1 MATVVELPRLT
12 DTMEEGVIAQWH
24 VAVGDKVKR
33 GQVIAEIETDKA
45 TMEFESFDAGIVLKL
60 VAEEGETLE
69 LGAAIAVFGKKG
81 EDAAATLAAWKGGG
95 TAAPE
100 AEAEAAPAAAE
111 QAEQAE
117 QAEKVEDAEEAA
129 PAAEAASS
137 SSAEDERIPAS
148 PLARRLAR
156 ENDLELSSIPGSG
169 PHGRVIKADVIKAA
183 DATKASPASAKQEV
197 ARPKS
202 TPATG
207 KDVDHDGRPYASFE
221 DRPIKL
227 TPMRKTIAKRMTQSK
242 RDIPHINLT
251 IPIFMDAAAAV
262 RKELNGVLSGVKI
275 SFNDILI
282 YAVAK
287 ALRAHPRVNACYTP
301 EGLIEYGDV
310 HVGVAVAVEGGLV
323 VPVVRFADQKTL
335 KRISLDIRDLGKRA
349 KDKSLKPD
357 EMTGSTFT
365 VSNLG
370 MFGIESFTAVINP
383 GEGAILAVGRIADE
397 AVVEGG
403 EVVIRKVMRATLCSD
418 HRVFDGAD
426 NARFLATL
434 KKILEAPMSLFT

>member
-24 VAVGDKVKR
+24 IAVGDKVKR

-45 TMEFESFDAGIVLKL
+45 TMEFESFDAGYVLKL

-81 EDAAATLAAWKGGG
+81 EDAAATLASWKGGAG
-95 TAAPE
+95 SAPASKPEETAAAPT
-100 AEAEAAPAAAE
+100 AEAEAAAPQAAAE
-111 QAEQAE
+111 AP
-117 QAEKVEDAEEAA
+117 EEGSSGAA
-129 PAAEAASS
+129 
-137 SSAEDERIPAS
+137 DGDRIPAS

-156 ENDLELSSIPGSG
+156 ENDLELGSIAGSG
-169 PHGRVIKADVIKAA
+169 PHGRVIKADVLKAA
-183 DATKASPASAKQEV
+183 EAAKTSTPSAAQGD
-197 ARPKS
+197 RPKS

-403 EVVIRKVMRATLCSD
+403 QVVIRKVMRATLCSD

>member
-24 VAVGDKVKR
+24 IAVGDKVKR

-45 TMEFESFDAGIVLKL
+45 TMEFESFDAGFVLKL

-81 EDAAATLAAWKGGG
+81 EDAAATLASWKGGAS
-95 TAAPE
+95 AAPK
-100 AEAEAAPAAAE
+100 A
-111 QAEQAE
+111 
-117 QAEKVEDAEEAA
+117 EAA
-129 PAAEAASS
+129 PAAEAAAPAAIAEVAEAPKADTP
-137 SSAEDERIPAS
+137 SASVDGDRIPAS

-156 ENDLELSSIPGSG
+156 ENDLELGSIAGSG
-169 PHGRVIKADVIKAA
+169 PHGRVIKADVLKAA
-183 DATKASPASAKQEV
+183 QAAKTATPSASQGV
-197 ARPKS
+197 RPS

-207 KDVDHDGRPYASFE
+207 KDVDHDGRPYASFA
-221 DRPIKL
+221 DRQIKL

-242 RDIPHINLT
+242 RVIPHINLT

-287 ALRAHPRVNACYTP
+287 ALRTHPRVNACYTP
-301 EGLIEYGDV
+301 EGLVEYGDV

-349 KDKSLKPD
+349 KDKSLKPA

-403 EVVIRKVMRATLCSD
+403 QVIVRKVMRATLCSD

>member
-95 TAAPE
+95 AAAAPKAEAAAPE
-100 AEAEAAPAAAE
+100 AEEEAPSA
-111 QAEQAE
+111 
-117 QAEKVEDAEEAA
+117 EAA
-129 PAAEAASS
+129 PAAEAAPST
-137 SSAEDERIPAS
+137 SAEDERIPAS

-183 DATKASPASAKQEV
+183 GATKASPPSAEQEV
-197 ARPKS
+197 ARPTS

>member
-1 MATVVELPRLT
+1 MASVVELPRLT
-12 DTMEEGVIAQWH
+12 DTMEEGVLAQWL

-45 TMEFESFDAGIVLKL
+45 TMEFESFDAGYVLQL
-60 VAEEGETLE
+60 LATEGETLE
-69 LGAAIAVFGKKG
+69 IGAPIAVFGKKG
-81 EDAAATLAAWKGGG
+81 EDAAATLTAWRAKSGGASA
-95 TAAPE
+95 AAP
-100 AEAEAAPAAAE
+100 AGAAAPAPAAPAAA
-111 QAEQAE
+111 APAP
-117 QAEKVEDAEEAA
+117 AA
-129 PAAEAASS
+129 PA
-137 SSAEDERIPAS
+137 SATTPATGSGERIPAS

-156 ENDLELSSIPGSG
+156 ENDLALATIPGSG
-169 PHGRVIKADVIKAA
+169 PHGRVIKADVLRAA
-183 DATKASPASAKQEV
+183 SASKTPASTTPAVAK
-197 ARPKS
+197 ARPK
-202 TPATG
+202 TAGTG
-207 KDVDHDGRPYASFE
+207 TDVDHDGRPYASFE
-221 DRPIKL
+221 DRTIKL
-227 TPMRKTIAKRMTQSK
+227 TPMRKTIVKRMTQSK

-251 IPIFMDAAAAV
+251 IPIFMDRAAAM
-262 RKELNGVLSGVKI
+262 RTELNGILSGVKI

-287 ALRAHPRVNACYTP
+287 ALRVHPRINAAYTP
-301 EGLIEYGDV
+301 QGIIEYGDV

-323 VPVVRFADQKTL
+323 VPVVRYTDQKTI

-349 KDKSLKPD
+349 KDKSLRPD
-357 EMTGSTFT
+357 EMKGSTFT

-370 MFGIESFTAVINP
+370 MFGIEAFTAVINP

-403 EVVIRKVMRATLCSD
+403 AVVIRKVMRATLCSD

-434 KKILEAPMSLFT
+434 KKLLEAPMSLFT

>member
-69 LGAAIAVFGKKG
+69 IGAAIAVFGKKG
-81 EDAAATLAAWKGGG
+81 EDAAATLASWTGGAAA
-95 TAAPE
+95 AAPE
-100 AEAEAAPAAAE
+100 AAAAPAAT
-111 QAEQAE
+111 QAE
-117 QAEKVEDAEEAA
+117 AA
-129 PAAEAASS
+129 VPEPAAEAAPS
-137 SSAEDERIPAS
+137 SSAADERIPAS
-148 PLARRLAR
+148 PVARRLAR
-156 ENDLELSSIPGSG
+156 ESGLELSSIPGSG
-169 PHGRVIKADVIKAA
+169 PHGRVIKADVLKAA
-183 DATKASPASAKQEV
+183 GAAKASPKSAKLEV

-221 DRPIKL
+221 DRAIKL

-262 RKELNGVLSGVKI
+262 RKELNGVLAGVKI

-287 ALRAHPRVNACYTP
+287 ALREHPRVNACYTP

-349 KDKSLKPD
+349 KDKSLKPA